1 MKESGFLKNKEKEG
15 GKGNRRGEY
24 KIFLKEKM
32 THVNELGQTS
42 FIATSLRS
50 DSSVLVTRG
59 KIGDTHD

>member
-15 GKGNRRGEY
+15 ERKPQRGIQED
-24 KIFLKEKM
+24 ILKEKM